1 MRIINNVR
9 RLWIILFLSMISH
22 QMFSQTEV
30 EKGLIRMMSYN
41 IKFDDTRDSV
51 NNWDRRKANVIGLL
65 TYHAPALFG
74 IQEGLHHQLED
85 IKSGLSEFD
94 YLGVGRDDGKQ
105 KGEYSALFYDTKLF
119 KLLRSGTFW
128 LSKTSEV
135 PSKDWDAALPRICTW
150 AELKLKDS
158 ENTFFV
164 FNTHFDHV
172 GKVARQESIKVI
184 IQKIKALAGENPV
197 VLMGDF
203 NFTPQAKP
211 YQLITE
217 FMKDT
222 YTISK
227 LPPYGPEATFNGFQ
241 FLKKPQR
248 RIDYLFVKGNIEV
261 TKYAALSD
269 SRDMKYPSDHFPV
282 VADLKIHGLV
292 E

>member
-30 EKGLIRMMSYN
+30 EKGLIRMMTYN

-94 YLGVGRDDGKQ
+94 YVGVGRDDGKQ
-105 KGEYSALFYDTKLF
+105 NGEHSALFYDTKLF
-119 KLLRSGTFW
+119 QLLRSGTFW

-211 YQLITE
+211 
-217 FMKDT
+217 
-222 YTISK
+222 
-227 LPPYGPEATFNGFQ
+227 
-241 FLKKPQR
+241 
-248 RIDYLFVKGNIEV
+248 
-261 TKYAALSD
+261 
-269 SRDMKYPSDHFPV
+269 
-282 VADLKIHGLV
+282 
-292 E
+292 